1 MGELCAAVF
10 REAEQIG
17 GIPAKARL
25 AAIARMTSAEANA
38 TRDDPQTVDRLRQA
52 LDRLRAE
59 LSRKNTG
66 AFEPVVPREPPA
78 PRPTDQAMVPRLRR
92 HIEAIVDLM
101 SQRALLLTSTQ
112 ETAKRI
118 DEVAASVLGVA
129 RVSVW
134 LRDPKATKITC
145 IDLFEAGPNKHS
157 AGAELKAV
165 DFGPY
170 FDALDSESTIMAHDA
185 VNDPRTRCFAKTY
198 LAPLGIGAMLDV
210 PIWARSKMV
219 GVICHEHVGGARTW
233 TQDEERF
240 AYMMSGF
247 LALAIEREG

>member
-10 REAEQIG
+10 REAEQLG

-38 TRDDPQTVDRLRQA
+38 TRDDPQIVDRLRQA
-52 LDRLRAE
+52 LERLRVE
-59 LSRKNTG
+59 LSRKQTG
-66 AFEPVVPREPPA
+66 AFEPVVPRESA
-78 PRPTDQAMVPRLRR
+78 SRPTDQNMVPKLRR

-118 DEVAASVLGVA
+118 DEVAASLLGVA

-145 IDLFEAGPNKHS
+145 LDLFEEGPNKHT

-165 DFGPY
+165 DFAPY
-170 FDALDSESTIMAHDA
+170 FEALDSESTIMAHDA

-219 GVICHEHVGGARTW
+219 GVICHEHVGGPRTW

>member
-1 MGELCAAVF
+1 MGDLCAAVF

-25 AAIARMTSAEANA
+25 AAIARMTSAEA
-38 TRDDPQTVDRLRQA
+38 TVTKDDPEVVDRLRKA
-52 LDRLRAE
+52 LDRLRTE
-59 LSRKNTG
+59 LARRNTG
-66 AFEPVVPREPPA
+66 AFQPIVPRA
-78 PRPTDQAMVPRLRR
+78 ADQATVPRLRR

-101 SQRALLLTSTQ
+101 SQRALLLSSTL

-118 DEVAASVLGVA
+118 DETAASVLQVA
-129 RVSVW
+129 RVSTW
-134 LRDPKATKITC
+134 LRDGEGKKITC
-145 IDLFEAGPNKHS
+145 LDLFEASENRHS
-157 AGAELKAV
+157 SGTQLSAS

-170 FDALDSESTIMAHDA
+170 FAALDTESTIMAHDA

-210 PIWARSKMV
+210 PIWARGKMV
-219 GVICHEHVGGARTW
+219 GVVCHEHLGGPRTW

-240 AYMMSGF
+240 AYMVSGF

>member
-1 MGELCAAVF
+1 MGEQCAAVF
-10 REAEQIG
+10 REAEQLG

-25 AAIARMTSAEANA
+25 AALARMTSAEANA
-38 TRDDPQTVDRLRQA
+38 TRDEPQIVDRLRQA

-59 LSRKNTG
+59 LSRRTTG
-66 AFEPVVPREPPA
+66 VFEAVP
-78 PRPTDQAMVPRLRR
+78 PRVAEQATVPRLRR

-112 ETAKRI
+112 ETAKRV
-118 DEVAASVLGVA
+118 DEVAASVLNVA

-134 LRDPKATKITC
+134 LRDVKATKITC
-145 IDLFEAGPNKHS
+145 IDLFQAGETKHT
-157 AGAELKAV
+157 AGLELLAT
-165 DFGPY
+165 DFAPY
-170 FDALDSESTIMAHDA
+170 FEALDTESTIMAHDA
-185 VNDPRTRCFAKTY
+185 VSDPRTRCFAKTY
-198 LAPLGIGAMLDV
+198 LTPLKIGAMLDV

-219 GVICHEHVGGARTW
+219 GVICHEHVGGPRTW

-240 AYMMSGF
+240 AYMMSSF